1 MADHTLDELN
11 EHGLT
16 GENSTN
22 LNGAFTVKKIEDLL
36 PIPQG
41 LPNPK
46 FPSKTECSSTPS
58 ALEVELQMLEPIWFE
73 AVCRENKGATVE
85 QIQILVDIKLQQV
98 RQLIPAR
105 WMAEKTFKSHCQMLE
120 QIHDSLAQVLTTLQS
135 NEIVYSSAR
144 IEEYQAQRAI
154 QDWSTSRQPDFEAS
168 YQEASRAWYKPGND
182 PLTTPFTCI
191 RDKFGSLIARYEYER
206 SIRPAL
212 GGGDVGSGGSPNN
225 SEPTPS
231 CPTSCPVTMK
241 QFNVSTRIDRF
252 EGDLKDP
259 NVMAIFTRWKSQWEA
274 LVEEM
279 KTLPGFD
286 TVLLFDK
293 LQQVLSPLAL
303 KSVFHHPPA
312 SPHSYEAAM
321 KDLCNKFED
330 PMAVVTLFM
339 IRGLTR
345 RSSSLKQLQYVKE
358 SFNWLQNVKSTFQ
371 LENVDVFSFALNSTF
386 VKALS
391 RDMIAKWEQYKIQV
405 KRDYRLK
412 CEAAKNSG
420 DPLPEWKCGMVE
432 NYDQFKAWLRLQS
445 AQLKQST
452 SRKRPSSPSMTE
464 TQPPMKKRLNES
476 SCFICDP
483 VSPSHRVSACRRAL
497 SMPLKVWKKVCQNRS
512 FCFKCADFL

>member
-330 PMAVVTLFM
+330 PMAV
-339 IRGLTR
+339 
-345 RSSSLKQLQYVKE
+345 
-358 SFNWLQNVKSTFQ
+358 
-371 LENVDVFSFALNSTF
+371 
-386 VKALS
+386 
-391 RDMIAKWEQYKIQV
+391 
-405 KRDYRLK
+405 RDYRLK

-483 VSPSHRVSACRRAL
+483 VSPSHRDGHQCDVKCRQCLGKRDKIDHHIVMCPLNKSRSA
-497 SMPLKVWKKVCQNRS
+497 PLEKHRVGRQPFFKKNDGS
-512 FCFKCADFL
+512 TMSTKC